1 VKLSILICH
10 LLDREKQ
17 LYQLLDVL
25 VAQQV
30 FNGFEIIIEDDNGEL
45 SIGEKRN
52 NLLKR
57 AIGDYVCFIDDD
69 DMVPDYYVE
78 EILKAIETGPDCV
91 GFNGAIVSQEGKRD
105 LVSYRM
111 GITKVDRDGQWFR
124 AGIGHL
130 SPVKREIALSAMFP
144 EVNSAEDVEYAKL
157 IQPKLKT
164 QVVIDR
170 FMYFYLQGNK

>member
-1 VKLSILICH
+1 MEILV
-10 LLDREKQ
+10 DG
-17 LYQLLDVL
+17 DV
-25 VAQQV
+25 
-30 FNGFEIIIEDDNGEL
+30 GDI

-57 AIGDYVCFIDDD
+57 AKGDYVCFIDDD